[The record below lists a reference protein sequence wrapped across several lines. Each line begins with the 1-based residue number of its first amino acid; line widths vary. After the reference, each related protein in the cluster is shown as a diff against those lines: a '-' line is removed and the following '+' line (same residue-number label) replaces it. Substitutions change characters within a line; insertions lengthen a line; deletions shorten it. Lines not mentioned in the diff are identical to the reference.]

1 MKTIG
6 VIGLNGVGEDR
17 LKSFAKNS
25 DVTLHSMCTRNE
37 TLLAERAHQFG
48 VTNNTMDWQTM
59 LTDDA
64 LDAVCVSTPNY
75 LHASMAEAFMR
86 AGKDVLLEYPMGV
99 TLAEADQLVATAAE
113 TRQVLH
119 LGLSTRYEP
128 QHLAIKELLPEMGQ
142 PVEVHCSLAWPEL
155 WKWAADKEVC
165 GSYMALAPFHFADQA
180 IDFFGDPT
188 WVAGSRIDLPAGG
201 PTEQINGSMFFG
213 YDSGLSVYVNYA
225 MGMPVQSEF
234 SRFELI
240 FTDGRITFYDDV
252 LTVYRGSDPGEVID
266 LPTPD
271 GIRLE
276 TDRFVAE
283 LHGEPMDYPP
293 VPATV
298 STRVCL
304 LAEQSA
310 AQGHITLTL

>member
-17 LKSFAKNS
+17 LKSFAKNA
-25 DVTLHSMCTRNE
+25 DVTLHSICTRNE
-37 TLLAERAHQFG
+37 SLLARRAKEFG
-48 VTNNTMDWQTM
+48 VSNTTTDWQSM
-59 LTDDA
+59 LADDT
-64 LDAVCVSTPNY
+64 LDAVCISTPNY
-75 LHASMAEAFMR
+75 LHFSMAEAFMR
-86 AGKDVLLEYPMGV
+86 AGKDVLLEYPMGITV
-99 TLAEADQLVATAAE
+99 DEADKLVAIAE
-113 TRQVLH
+113 ETGRILH

-155 WKWAADKEVC
+155 WKWAAEKEVC

-188 WVAGSRIDLPAGG
+188 WVTGSRIDLPADG

-213 YDSGLSVYVNYA
+213 YDTGLSVYVNYA

-240 FTDGRITFYDDV
+240 FTKGRITFYDDV
-252 LTVYRGSDPGEVID
+252 LTVYRGSDAGQVID

-276 TDRFVAE
+276 TDRFVVE

-293 VPATV
+293 ARAAV
-298 STRVCL
+298 STRLCV
-304 LAEQSA
+304 LADQSA
-310 AQGHITLTL
+310 AHGHETLTL